1 MSTQDENGLRA
12 AEEARRQAMLQG
24 DTGQLGAMLSERLV
38 YTHSGGAKDS
48 RQSYLQKLTSGAL
61 HYDTLEFLAPD
72 VRLIGTVG
80 LVAATMKASVSGV
93 GGERK
98 INSTYLAVWA
108 YESSGWKLEFIQSTA
123 LPATAPA

>member
-1 MSTQDENGLRA
+1 
-12 AEEARRQAMLQG
+12 MLQG
-24 DTGQLGAMLSERLV
+24 DTETLGELLSERLV

-61 HYDTLEFLAPD
+61 RYDMLEFLAPHA
-72 VRLIGTVG
+72 RLIGPVG
-80 LVAATMKASVSGV
+80 LVAASMKASVSGT

-108 YESSGWKLEFIQSTA
+108 YEDSGWKLEFIQSTP
-123 LPATAPA
+123 LPAAAPA